1 MTYQHITIDE
11 LFWIEGYGE
20 KGEKV
25 AFIAEKLNS
34 SLQTIYNVIN
44 YLKQGYTVQEY
55 YNQYCSNK
63 KRCGAKKMMLS
74 QEDIEYIRQKNP
86 EGWIPDVIIG
96 RNERNLGMSVR
107 TYIEDIKTLLN

>member
-1 MTYQHITIDE
+1 
-11 LFWIEGYGE
+11 
-20 KGEKV
+20 
-25 AFIAEKLNS
+25 
-34 SLQTIYNVIN
+34 
-44 YLKQGYTVQEY
+44 
-55 YNQYCSNK
+55 
-63 KRCGAKKMMLS
+63 MMLS